1 MQSTVETL
9 FEDDFILVVNKPSG
23 LVVNNSATSSPQT
36 LQNLLKSPSQQ
47 ETLPPEPEDELIES
61 EFTQRE
67 GIVHRLD
74 KDTSGV
80 LIVAKNEEAFTS
92 LQKQFKDRTIAKEY
106 VAWVIGEIAD
116 DKFEI
121 NAPIKRNP
129 RSRFKFAVV
138 ADGKDAFTA
147 FEKVK
152 TVEINDQKATLLKVY
167 PKTGRT
173 HQIRVHLSAFDH
185 PIIGD
190 EIYGTKKQLE
200 DWYQVF
206 PRLML
211 HSQKIT
217 FNHPINGNLMSVE
230 APLPPEFMLY

>member
-1 MQSTVETL
+1 M
-9 FEDDFILVVNKPSG
+9 
-23 LVVNNSATSSPQT
+23 
-36 LQNLLKSPSQQ
+36 
-47 ETLPPEPEDELIES
+47 
-61 EFTQRE
+61 
-67 GIVHRLD
+67 HRLD